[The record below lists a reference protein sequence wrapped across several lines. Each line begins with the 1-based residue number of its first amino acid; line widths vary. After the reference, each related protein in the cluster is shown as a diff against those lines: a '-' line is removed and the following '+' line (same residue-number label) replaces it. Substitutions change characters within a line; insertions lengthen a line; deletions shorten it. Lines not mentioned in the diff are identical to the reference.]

1 MVLFFLGRGK
11 ERQAVER
18 HGGVETEVR
27 HLQGVG
33 VQVRIGRGENETQVP
48 VGQLDGRNEVGER
61 HETGCGGDGYFALP
75 HAGGV
80 GVYGCSR
87 CCDGL
92 DGEECGSGQWTVVE
106 AFAADIDFVETA
118 DIT

>member
-1 MVLFFLGRGK
+1 MVLCFLGRGK

-33 VQVRIGRGENETQVP
+33 VQVRIGRGEDETQVP
-48 VGQLDGRNEVGER
+48 VGQLDGRKEAGER
-61 HETGCGGDGYFALP
+61 HETVCGGDDYFALP

-80 GVYGCSR
+80 SVYACFWCS
-87 CCDGL
+87 DVL
-92 DGEECGSGQWTVVE
+92 DGEERGGGQWTVVE
-106 AFAADIDFVETA
+106 ALATDIDVIETVE
-118 DIT
+118 IT